1 MSELSKVVSASD
13 FDEWFSLND
22 TIMGGSSNA
31 VCKVSSKG
39 LSLEGF
45 VVEEKGGFVSCKS
58 PKFTPPLNVSSY
70 QGFELKIDGKG
81 RTLKFGVSCKYGIL
95 GLKGFFLDKSPGGLR
110 WVAEINT
117 KKFGTTT
124 VRVPFKDL
132 EPTVLAKKISSRIKF
147 KSDSISQFQLL
158 HSKFGRPG
166 ELNPGFKPGK
176 INFLLKSISV
186 Y

>member
-1 MSELSKVVSASD
+1 MPELSKVVSATD

-22 TIMGGSSNA
+22 TIMGGSSSA

-39 LSLEGF
+39 LSLEGV
-45 VVEEKGGFVSCKS
+45 VVEERGGFVSCKS
-58 PKFTPPLNVSSY
+58 PIFSPPLNLSGY
-70 QGFELKIDGKG
+70 EGFELKIDGKG

-95 GLKGFFLDKSPGGLR
+95 GLKEFFFDRSPGGLR

-117 KKFGTTT
+117 KKFGTTNI
-124 VRVPFKDL
+124 RVPFQSL
-132 EPTVLAKKISSRIKF
+132 EPTVLAKKISTPIKF
-147 KSDSISQFQLL
+147 KSNSISQFQLL

>member
-1 MSELSKVVSASD
+1 MSELSKVVSDRD

-31 VCKVSSKG
+31 VCSVSSKG

-58 PKFTPPLNVSSY
+58 PIFSPLLNLSNY
-70 QGFELKIDGKG
+70 EGFELKIDGKG

-95 GLKGFFLDKSPGGLR
+95 GIKEFFLDKSPGGLR
-110 WVAEINT
+110 WVAEIDT
-117 KKFGTTT
+117 KRFGTTT
-124 VRVPFKDL
+124 LRVPFKNL
-132 EPTVLAKKISSRIKF
+132 EPTVLAKKISSPIKF
-147 KSDSISQFQLL
+147 KSDSVSQFQVL
-158 HSKFGRPG
+158 HSKFGKPG

-176 INFLLKSISV
+176 INFVLKSICV